1 MARRPALSKSETEV
15 VRIVWDLKTATVRQ
29 VLEAMPDSR
38 RVEYKTV
45 QTYLR
50 RLESKGYIKAEKSN
64 RSTVYSPR
72 VQAAQVIK
80 ETVNDFVDRLFDG
93 EALSLVEHLVRE
105 KVTPDEVGRLK
116 KLLNELEEKNDAS

>member
-1 MARRPALSKSETEV
+1 MAKRQALSKSETEV
-15 VRIVWDLKTATVRQ
+15 ARIVWDLKSATVRQ

-38 RVEYKTV
+38 QVEYKTV

-50 RLESKGYIKAEKSN
+50 RLDSKGYVKAEKSR
-64 RSTVYSPR
+64 RSTVYTPR
-72 VQAAQVIK
+72 VRPAQVIK

-105 KVTPDEVGRLK
+105 KVKPDEVARLK
-116 KLLNELEEKNDAS
+116 SLLNELEAENDAS

>member
-1 MARRPALSKSETEV
+1 MAKRQALSKSETEV
-15 VRIVWDLKTATVRQ
+15 ARIVWDLKSATVRQ
-29 VLEAMPDSR
+29 VFEAMPNSR
-38 RVEYKTV
+38 QVEYKTV

-50 RLESKGYIKAEKSN
+50 RLESKGYVNAEKSR

-72 VQAAQVIK
+72 IRPAQVIK

-105 KVTPDEVGRLK
+105 KVTPDEVLRLK
-116 KLLNELEEKNDAS
+116 KLLKELEAENDAP